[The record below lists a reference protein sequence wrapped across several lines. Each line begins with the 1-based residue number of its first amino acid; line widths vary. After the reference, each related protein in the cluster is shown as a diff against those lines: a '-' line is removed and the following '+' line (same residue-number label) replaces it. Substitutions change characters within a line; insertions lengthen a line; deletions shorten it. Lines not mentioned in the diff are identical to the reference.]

1 MLKYAQGKYH
11 FTTGKEPGAKKWK
24 DALEKMNNCPLHKQT
39 RVYDIFGKIIPC
51 NCGYHKVCNYKFDYF
66 TYAGEHYNF
75 FLHNRKLLMICAV
88 KLEMFVRKSMSVYIS
103 PKLCPNN
110 W

>member
-1 MLKYAQGKYH
+1 MISL
-11 FTTGKEPGAKKWK
+11 GKEFPVIAG
-24 DALEKMNNCPLHKQT
+24 
-39 RVYDIFGKIIPC
+39 IIRYVIINLIILPTL
-51 NCGYHKVCNYKFDYF
+51 VSI
-66 TYAGEHYNF
+66 TIF